1 MNSSRISQHGA
12 RPSVLSRYRQAGI
25 LRFLSCC
32 WLTTMVVVMLAGCDR
47 FLDVNKNPNFPE
59 TTAPSSY
66 LPSIIANGS
75 QQMQFSQLFGGSYIT
90 QYIAARNPGTTQGDR
105 DRFIWA
111 FLPSPFND
119 TYFRAC
125 SNIPP
130 MIANAEKEGSP
141 HFVGAGKT
149 LMVLFLLHLTD
160 LMGDIPY
167 SQAFRGAENFTPTY
181 DSQEQL
187 YTTFQRLC
195 DEAIVEFN
203 RPQGLRAL
211 SDRSGDIF
219 FQGDVRKWK
228 RLAFMLKARMANHLL
243 KKSSYN
249 PRTVLTFIDSAV
261 AGNGASEVMNNGNDA
276 ILQWTTQTPGTTSN
290 LWAPQRVNMNNVTFG
305 RFFINLLNGTSLGA
319 IDPRMSIIA
328 PGNRG
333 GAIAGSG
340 EATATQSL
348 PSDFYGTYRGTTL
361 DTLAWYAREDGISLI
376 ATNSEVRFIEAEAA
390 FRAGDMPRAYTA
402 YRAGIVAHMTR
413 LGVPAAAQ
421 TTYLASAAVVR
432 DAGSLRL
439 RDIMLQ
445 KYIALFLN
453 AETWVDMRRL
463 DYSTDIYPNFQP
475 PTVVPT
481 DLMGQFPR
489 RFLPGSIELLY
500 NPDNAYKEFGGRVSA
515 AQVMLTPVWWDKR

>member
-1 MNSSRISQHGA
+1 MA
-12 RPSVLSRYRQAGI
+12 AAFVLS
-25 LRFLSCC
+25 
-32 WLTTMVVVMLAGCDR
+32 LTTFFMLASCDR

-75 QQMQFSQLFGGSYIT
+75 QQMQFSQVFGGSFVT
-90 QYIAARNPGTTQGDR
+90 QYISARNTGTVQGDR

-111 FLPSPFND
+111 LLASPFND

-149 LMVLFLLHLTD
+149 LMALFLLHLTD
-160 LMGDIPY
+160 LMGNIPY
-167 SQAFRGAENFTPTY
+167 SDAFRGAENFTPTY
-181 DSQEQL
+181 DSQEQI
-187 YTTFQRLC
+187 YTTLQRLC

-203 RPQGLRAL
+203 KPVGLRPL
-211 SDRSGDIF
+211 SDRNGDIF
-219 FQGDVRKWK
+219 FQGDSRKWK
-228 RLAFMLKARMANHLL
+228 RLAFALKARMANHLT

-249 PRTVLTFIDSAV
+249 PRAVLTLIDSAV
-261 AGNGASEVMNNGNDA
+261 AGNGMSEAINNGNDA

-290 LWAPQRVNMNNVTFG
+290 LWAPTRVNMNNVTFG
-305 RFFINLLNGTSLGA
+305 RFFISLLNGTTLGA
-319 IDPRMSIIA
+319 PDPRMSIIA

-340 EATATQSL
+340 EAAATQSL
-348 PSDFYGTYRGTTL
+348 PSDFYGAYRGTTI
-361 DTLAWYAREDGISLI
+361 DTVAWYAREDGQSLI
-376 ATNSEVRFIEAEAA
+376 VTNAEVRFIEAEAA
-390 FRAGDMPRAYTA
+390 FRAGEMQRALTA
-402 YRAGIVAHMTR
+402 YRAGIVAHLTR

-432 DAGSLRL
+432 DAGMLRL

-463 DYSTDIYPNFQP
+463 DYSTDIYPTFQL
-475 PTVVPT
+475 PTVT
-481 DLMGQFPR
+481 FSDLMGQFPR
-489 RFLPGSIELLY
+489 RFLPGSTELLY
-500 NPDNAYKEFGGRVSA
+500 NPINAYKEFGGPVSA